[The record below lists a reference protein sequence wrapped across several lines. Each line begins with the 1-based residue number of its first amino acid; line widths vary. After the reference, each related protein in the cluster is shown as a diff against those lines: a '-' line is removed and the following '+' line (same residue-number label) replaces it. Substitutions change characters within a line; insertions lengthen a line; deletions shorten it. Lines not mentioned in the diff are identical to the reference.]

1 MDVCCI
7 HYESVRDVKVVSLI
21 SFESW
26 ETLMVTAKKRGQKFL
41 EAASKL
47 EESEV
52 PMLLHHKTCRS
63 MFTLRHDLEKLQAD
77 AY

>member
-26 ETLMVTAKKRGQKFL
+26 KTLMVTAKKRGRKFL

-52 PMLLHHKTCRS
+52 PMLLYHKTCRS